1 MLSFHQ
7 LFPALKQTSDQ
18 LQTHTHTYTRLGRQ
32 ARETS
37 LPPLPPA
44 SLPSPLLPPLA
55 SGTGRFCTS
64 VRRCPLIRISILHS
78 PADRET
84 WLVHRRGAY
93 RYGVFHGAHSEGA
106 LFATFQENRER
117 SDRRAL

>member
-1 MLSFHQ
+1 MTKEVGVMHSEDEGRGQ
-7 LFPALKQTSDQ
+7 EPRNVG
-18 LQTHTHTYTRLGRQ
+18 RLYKL
-32 ARETS
+32 EK
-37 LPPLPPA
+37 P
-44 SLPSPLLPPLA
+44 A

-64 VRRCPLIRISILHS
+64 VRRCPLIRISILYS
-78 PADRET
+78 PADRGT
-84 WLVHRRGAY
+84 WLVQRRGAD